1 MTTHLIP
8 ATASAPGTIGSAGD
22 AFVLRASNVT
32 GTQEIPVEVDRA
44 TTVGAITESIAH
56 RMALPDD
63 VAWGLRDDTSS
74 AFLDDTRPIGDQV
87 KPGAHVTAIPRT
99 HLGAGVGH
107 LGETARARV

>member
-1 MTTHLIP
+1 MTTQLVP
-8 ATASAPGTIGSAGD
+8 ATGSVPSDSVSGG
-22 AFVLRASNVT
+22 AFILRASNVT

-63 VAWGLRDDTSS
+63 VAWGLRDDDSS

-87 KPGAHVTAIPRT
+87 KPGAHVTAIPKT
-99 HLGAGVGH
+99 HLGAGIGRLVEVAGVR
-107 LGETARARV
+107 G